1 MKRRNLR
8 PFCAEKEGNIMA
20 YQRPSQRELAAAR
33 KVVRQGEM
41 DRAIA
46 EGRLTVRTMTAQ
58 ERAESDARW
67 AAAAKARA
75 RGRKTARYR

>member
-1 MKRRNLR
+1 
-8 PFCAEKEGNIMA
+8 MA

-67 AAAAKARA
+67 AAVAKARA

>member
-1 MKRRNLR
+1 
-8 PFCAEKEGNIMA
+8 
-20 YQRPSQRELAAAR
+20 
-33 KVVRQGEM
+33 M

>member
-1 MKRRNLR
+1 VAYRRL
-8 PFCAEKEGNIMA
+8 
-20 YQRPSQRELAAAR
+20 SQRELADAK
-33 KVVRQGEM
+33 KVVRRQEM

-58 ERAESDARW
+58 ERTESDARW